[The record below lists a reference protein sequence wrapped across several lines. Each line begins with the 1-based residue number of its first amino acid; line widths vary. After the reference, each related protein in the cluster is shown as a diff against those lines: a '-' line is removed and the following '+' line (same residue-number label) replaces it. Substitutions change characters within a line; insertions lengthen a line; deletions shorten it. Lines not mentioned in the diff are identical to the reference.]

1 MPDAGTMS
9 QSEIAI
15 VAEISEFSSVYGNV
29 VHYEKK
35 IFGFGDTT
43 ERVVWYLQ
51 LVVLAWKDDVL

>member
-51 LVVLAWKDDVL
+51 LVVLA